1 MFIRRGFALRSHL
14 LTFCIPFFNPFPIPS
29 IDKWCSF
36 HILCLELFIPFNC
49 CKCTKVQTLTTKGL
63 QRTANEYAE
72 ERRIYKDLIYFLSE
86 PSLFVTP
93 YWRAPEGES
102 CLWLQS
108 RSVLSSFGVVLM
120 SCRVNFHVVR
130 SALQYSACRI

>member
-1 MFIRRGFALRSHL
+1 MFIRRGFALRSNPL
-14 LTFCIPFFNPFPIPS
+14 PSYIPFFNPFPIPS
-29 IDKWCSF
+29 FDKWCSL
-36 HILCLELFIPFNC
+36 HILCLELCIPFNS

-93 YWRAPEGES
+93 YWRAPKRAKQLSMASIPLCFEFFR
-102 CLWLQS
+102 CRFDVLQS
-108 RSVLSSFGVVLM
+108 
-120 SCRVNFHVVR
+120 
-130 SALQYSACRI
+130 